1 MGGKV
6 LIAGASG
13 VAGQAALE
21 HFAGLEDW
29 DVVAVSRRPP
39 DVAPGR
45 WRHLAVDLLD
55 PEACR
60 AAVSALSDVTHVVYA
75 ALFEKPGLAGGWR
88 ERDQMD
94 ANLAMLRNLMDPL
107 RQVARGLRHVSLLQG
122 TKAYGPHVHPIL
134 TPAKERWPRD
144 PHENFYWLHEDY
156 VREAAEGQA
165 WSWTIFR
172 PQIIFGSA
180 VGVAM
185 NLTPVLG
192 AYAAICREEG
202 LDFVYPGGAPY
213 ICEAVDARLLARAF
227 AWAAEAPA
235 ARDEIFNLTNGDVFV
250 WPDVWPG
257 LARLFGLSPG
267 EPQRFR
273 LAEFLVGK
281 ADVWDRIVQ
290 RHALRPIPLLDLLGQ
305 SHHYADICFAVGV
318 EQRQNLLVS
327 TVKVRQAGFVDCIDT
342 EDMFRE
348 EVEALVARRII
359 PPLP

>member
-1 MGGKV
+1 
-6 LIAGASG
+6 
-13 VAGQAALE
+13 
-21 HFAGLEDW
+21 
-29 DVVAVSRRPP
+29 
-39 DVAPGR
+39 
-45 WRHLAVDLLD
+45 
-55 PEACR
+55 
-60 AAVSALSDVTHVVYA
+60 
-75 ALFEKPGLAGGWR
+75 
-88 ERDQMD
+88 
-94 ANLAMLRNLMDPL
+94 MLRNLMDPL
-107 RQVARGLRHVSLLQG
+107 RRVARGLRHVSLLQG
-122 TKAYGPHVHPIL
+122 TKAYGAHVHPIL

-156 VREAAEGQA
+156 VRAAAEGQA

-235 ARDEIFNLTNGDVFV
+235 ARGEIFNLTNGDVFV

-257 LARLFGLSPG
+257 LARLFGLAPG
-267 EPQRFR
+267 EPRRFR
-273 LAEFLVGK
+273 LAEFLAAK
-281 ADVWDRIVQ
+281 AEVWERIVQ
-290 RHALRPIPLLDLLGQ
+290 RHGLRPIPLQDLLGQ
-305 SHHYADICFAVGV
+305 SHHYADICFATGV
-318 EQRQNLLVS
+318 AQRQNLLVS
-327 TVKVRQAGFVDCIDT
+327 TIKVRRAGFADCMDT
-342 EDMFRE
+342 EDMLRE
-348 EVEALVARRII
+348 GLETLAARRII

>member
-13 VAGQAALE
+13 VCGQAALE
-21 HFAGLEDW
+21 HFAGLDGWEAI
-29 DVVAVSRRPP
+29 AVSRRQP
-39 DVAPGR
+39 DLPPGR

-55 PEACR
+55 EAACR
-60 AAVSALSDVTHVVYA
+60 TAFSGLRDVTHVVYA
-75 ALFEKPGLAGGWR
+75 ALFEKPGLAAGWR

-94 ANLAMLRNLMDPL
+94 ANLAMLRNLMEPL
-107 RQVARGLRHVSLLQG
+107 LEAAKGLRHVSLLQG
-122 TKAYGPHVHPIL
+122 TKAYGAHIHPIL

-156 VREAAEGQA
+156 IRQAAEGQA
-165 WSWTIFR
+165 WSWTLFR
-172 PQIIFGSA
+172 PQIIFGTA

-185 NLTPVLG
+185 NLTPILG
-192 AYAAICREEG
+192 VYAALCREEG

-235 ARDEIFNLTNGDVFV
+235 ARGEIFNLTNGDVFV
-250 WPDVWPG
+250 WQDLWPG
-257 LARLFGLSPG
+257 LARLFGLAPG
-267 EPQRFR
+267 QPRRFR
-273 LAEFLVGK
+273 LAEFLAEKV
-281 ADVWDRIVQ
+281 DVWDRIVD
-290 RHALRPIPLLDLLGQ
+290 RYGLHPIPLPDLLGQ
-305 SHHYADICFAVGV
+305 SHHYADICFATGV

-327 TVKVRQAGFVDCIDT
+327 TVKARQAGFADCVDT
-342 EDMFRE
+342 EDMLRE
-348 EVEALVARRII
+348 QLETLARKRIL